1 MPTDVA
7 LLAEVALF
15 GIGLA
20 LLVYGAN
27 RAVEAAGEL
36 AIYYGVSTFLV
47 GVTVVAVGTSIPEMT
62 TSIYAARYGAGDIV
76 VGNIVGSETSQITL
90 AIGLVALVSPVAVD
104 RRNVMIYGSAML
116 LAMVIMMLTLDDGRI
131 IRSEGFLMMLAY
143 VNFVYTLYTNEGGA
157 EVGEEIAEEIEPTA
171 DERPTGTVLWVVG
184 GLAMVVVGG
193 HLLVTSGVV
202 IARGIGVSEYLVGV
216 LTGLG
221 TTAPEITVAMLAVRA
236 GDEGISVGAL
246 LGSNITDPVFS
257 LGVGA
262 LVADVVVTD
271 LGVVSVSM
279 TYMLVASIF
288 VLGMLY
294 VRRGIDRR
302 AAVVCLALY
311 LPTFVVL

>member
-1 MPTDVA
+1 MPADAA
-7 LLAEVALF
+7 LLVDVALF
-15 GIGLA
+15 GLGLA

-27 RAVEAAGEL
+27 RAIEAAGEL
-36 AIYYGVSTFLV
+36 AIYYGVSTFFV
-47 GVTVVAVGTSIPEMT
+47 GVTVVAVGTSVPEMT

-76 VGNIVGSETSQITL
+76 VGNIVGSEISQITL
-90 AIGLVALVSPVAVD
+90 AIGLVALVSPIVAD
-104 RRNVMIYGSAML
+104 RRNVMVYGGAMV
-116 LAMVIMMLTLDDGRI
+116 LAMVVMMLTLDDGRI

-143 VNFVYTLYTNEGGA
+143 VNFIYTLYTNEGGE
-157 EVGEEIAEEIEPTA
+157 EVGEEIAEEVEPTA
-171 DERPTGTVLWVVG
+171 RERPPGTVTWILVG
-184 GLAMVVVGG
+184 LVMVVAGG
-193 HLLVTSGVV
+193 HLLVTGGVA
-202 IARGIGVSEYLVGV
+202 IARSVGVSEFLVGI

-221 TTAPEITVAMLAVRA
+221 TTAPEITVAVLAVRA

-271 LGVVSVSM
+271 PGTVFVSMIYMLVVSV
-279 TYMLVASIF
+279 L

-294 VRRGIDRR
+294 FRRGIDRR

-311 LPTFVVL
+311 LPTFVLL